1 MTLYF
6 EQQRFRQKWIMVICW
21 ITPFSFFFFAFFS
34 LVGVLQPK
42 SPINYDL
49 TALWVSILSGFTTIL
64 IPIFIRNVGL
74 NTRISK
80 QGLSFR
86 FVPFHRHE
94 RIYPFETIHSVEA
107 VQYRPVRDYGGWG
120 IRYGRNGK
128 VYNVSGNKG
137 VMINLK
143 DGGSFLIGSQQNE
156 LLAQSITNNL

>member
-21 ITPFSFFFFAFFS
+21 ITPVSFFFFSFLS
-34 LVGVLQPK
+34 LLRVLQPK
-42 SPINYDL
+42 LSLNSDFTVL
-49 TALWVSILSGFTTIL
+49 LVSTLSGFATML
-64 IPIFIRNVGL
+64 IPIFIRKVGL

-86 FVPFHRHE
+86 FVPFHRHD

-107 VQYRPVRDYGGWG
+107 VKYHPVRDYGGWG
-120 IRYGRNGK
+120 IRCGRNGK
-128 VYNVSGNKG
+128 VYNGSGNKG